1 MRSDNPSEIEIGGI
15 RLPRADWE
23 TTPASVQA
31 LVATLLT
38 TIAQGQ
44 DQLGQLTEQYAAMS
58 ERVSHLEEQVRQTS
72 QNSSRP
78 PSSEGFGQAKR
89 PPQKPGKRRRG
100 GQAGHPGQSRDL
112 YPLESCT
119 EVIDHVPLIC
129 RECGEP
135 LVGQDSAPYRHQI
148 VDLPPIE
155 PIVIEHRLH
164 QLACEHCGSLTRS
177 VLPEGVTRRGYGER
191 LSALVALLSGGYRQS
206 HRQVKT
212 LLAALANIKIST
224 GSINRLRQE
233 MSDALAHPVEQ
244 ALGYVQQSGVLHSD
258 ETSFAQGN
266 GDGANEMGKR
276 AWIWVLVTPLV
287 SVFAVWLSRSQAVA
301 KTLIGQSYG
310 GIVVS
315 DRYSGYGWL
324 PVTQRQVCWAHLKRD
339 FTRIAERSGVSQSI
353 GEGLLAQEKKLFQL
367 WYHVRDGTLTR
378 EAFRQA
384 VQPVQAEVNRWLQ
397 EAASYDIGA
406 QEKTPL
412 AKTVRTCRQLLA
424 IESALWTFVDIVGVE
439 PTNNAA
445 ERALRPAVI
454 WRRTSF
460 GAQSQAGSEF
470 VARMLTVVTSLQAQQ
485 RDVLDFLTQ
494 AIHAA
499 RFGQELPDLLPRPS
513 LTQTSAEDETPL
525 AA

>member
-1 MRSDNPSEIEIGGI
+1 MSSDDPSGIEIGGI
-15 RLPRADWE
+15 RLPRADWDA
-23 TTPASVQA
+23 TPASVQG
-31 LVATLLT
+31 LVAALLT
-38 TIAQGQ
+38 TIAQQ
-44 DQLGQLTEQYAAMS
+44 QEQLGQLSEQYAAMS

-78 PSSEGFGQAKR
+78 PSSEGFGKAKR

-100 GQAGHPGQSRDL
+100 GQPGHRGQSRDL
-112 YPLESCT
+112 YPIEACN
-119 EVIDHVPLIC
+119 EVLNHVPSV
-129 RECGEP
+129 CGKCGVP
-135 LVGQDSAPYRHQI
+135 LAGEDSAPYRHQI

-177 VLPEGVTRRGYGER
+177 VLPEGVTLRGYGER

-212 LLAALANIKIST
+212 LLAALAGIQIST

-233 MSDALAHPVEQ
+233 MSDALADPVEQ

-258 ETSFAQGN
+258 ETSFTQGN
-266 GDGANEMGKR
+266 GDGANETGKR

-301 KTLIGQSYG
+301 KALIGEAYD

-315 DRYSGYGWL
+315 DRYSSYGWI
-324 PVTQRQVCWAHLKRD
+324 PMTQRQVCWAHLKRD

-353 GEGLLAQEKKLFQL
+353 GEGLLGQEKKLFQL
-367 WYHVRDGTLTR
+367 WYQVRDGTLTR
-378 EAFRQA
+378 AAFRQA
-384 VQPVQAEVNRWLQ
+384 VRPVQAEVNRWLQ
-397 EAASYDIGA
+397 EAASYDIGT

-412 AKTVRTCRQLLA
+412 AKTVRTCRHLLA

-485 RDVLDFLTQ
+485 RDVLAFLTQ

-499 RFGQELPDLLPRPS
+499 RLGQKHPDLRPP
-513 LTQTSAEDETPL
+513 TSAEDETPL

>member
-1 MRSDNPSEIEIGGI
+1 MSVDDPSEIEIGGI
-15 RLPRADWE
+15 RLPRTDWE
-23 TTPASVQA
+23 ATPASVQA
-31 LVATLLT
+31 LVATLLAI
-38 TIAQGQ
+38 IAQQ
-44 DQLGQLTEQYAAMS
+44 QEALEHLTQQHVAMS
-58 ERVSHLEEQVRQTS
+58 ERVAHLEEQVNQTS

-78 PSSEGFGQAKR
+78 PSSEGFGKATR
-89 PPQKPGKRRRG
+89 PQRKEGKGRRG
-100 GQAGHPGQSRDL
+100 GQPGHEGQSRAL
-112 YPLESCT
+112 YPVEVCA
-119 EVIDHVPLIC
+119 EVIDHVPSVC
-129 RECGEP
+129 RGCGEP
-135 LVGQDSAPYRHQI
+135 LTGEDSAPYRHQI

-155 PIVIEHRLH
+155 PIVIEHRRH
-164 QLACEHCGSLTRS
+164 QLACEHCGTLTRS

-206 HRQVKT
+206 HRQVQT
-212 LLAALANIKIST
+212 LLAALAGIQIST

-233 MSDALAHPVEQ
+233 MSEALAAPVDQ
-244 ALGYVQQSGVLHSD
+244 ALAYVQQSEVLHSD
-258 ETSFAQGN
+258 ETSFTQGN
-266 GDGANEMGKR
+266 GDGANEASKR
-276 AWIWVLVTPLV
+276 AWIWVLVTPVV

-301 KTLIGQSYG
+301 KTLIGETYD

-339 FTRIAERSGVSQSI
+339 FTRIAERSGVSQAI
-353 GEGLLAQEKKLFQL
+353 GEGLLAAEKTLFQL
-367 WYHVRDGTLTR
+367 WYQVRDGTLTR

-384 VQPVQAEVNRWLQ
+384 VQPIQAEVNRWLQ
-397 EAASYDIGA
+397 EAASYDIGP

-412 AKTVRTCRQLLA
+412 AKTVRTCRQILA
-424 IESALWTFVDIVGVE
+424 IEPALWTFVERVGVE

-494 AIHAA
+494 AIQAA
-499 RFGQELPDLLPRPS
+499 RFGQEHPDLRP
-513 LTQTSAEDETPL
+513 QPSAEDETPL

>member
-1 MRSDNPSEIEIGGI
+1 
-15 RLPRADWE
+15 
-23 TTPASVQA
+23 
-31 LVATLLT
+31 
-38 TIAQGQ
+38 
-44 DQLGQLTEQYAAMS
+44 MS
-58 ERVSHLEEQVRQTS
+58 ERISHLLFQVRQTS

-78 PSSEGFGQAKR
+78 PSSEGFGKAKR
-89 PPQKPGKRRRG
+89 PQRKAGKGRRG
-100 GQAGHPGQSRDL
+100 GQPGHEGQSRDL
-112 YPLESCT
+112 YPIEACT
-119 EVIDHVPLIC
+119 EVIDHVPVVC
-129 RECGEP
+129 RACGVP
-135 LVGQDSAPYRHQI
+135 LTGADSAPYRHQI
-148 VDLPPIE
+148 VELPPIE

-177 VLPEGVTRRGYGER
+177 VLPAGVTRRGYGER

-212 LLAALANIKIST
+212 LLAALSNIQMST

-233 MSDALAHPVEQ
+233 MSDALAYPVEQ
-244 ALGYVQQSGVLHSD
+244 ALAYVQQSGVLHSD

-266 GDGANEMGKR
+266 GDGANEDSKR
-276 AWIWVLVTPLV
+276 AWIWVLVMPVV

-301 KTLIGQSYG
+301 KTLIGETYD
-310 GIVVS
+310 GIVVF

-324 PVTQRQVCWAHLKRD
+324 PVTQRQVCWAHLKRE

-353 GEGLLAQEKKLFQL
+353 GEGLLEQEKKLFQL

-384 VQPVQAEVNRWLQ
+384 GQPVQAEVNRWLQ
-397 EAASYDIGA
+397 EGASYHVGA

-412 AKTVRTCRQLLA
+412 AKTVRACRQLLA
-424 IESALWTFVDIVGVE
+424 VESALWTFVDIVGVE
-439 PTNNAA
+439 PTNNAV

-485 RDVLDFLTQ
+485 CDVLNFLTQ

-499 RFGQELPDLLPRPS
+499 RFEQKHPDLLPQPS
-513 LTQTSAEDETPL
+513 TKDETPF

>member
-1 MRSDNPSEIEIGGI
+1 MSVDDPSELEIGGI
-15 RLPRADWE
+15 RLPGGAWE
-23 TTPASVQA
+23 ATPASVQG
-31 LVATLLT
+31 LVATLLA
-38 TIAQGQ
+38 TIAQQ
-44 DQLGQLTEQYAAMS
+44 QEQLDHLNKQVVAMS
-58 ERVSHLEEQVRQTS
+58 ERLAHLEEQVRQSS
-72 QNSSRP
+72 QNSSKP
-78 PSSEGFGQAKR
+78 PSSEGFGQGKR
-89 PPQKPGKRRRG
+89 PPREGGNGRRG
-100 GQAGHPGQSRDL
+100 GQPGHEGQSRDL
-112 YPLESCT
+112 YPMEVCA
-119 EVIDHVPLIC
+119 EVIDHVPSVC
-129 RECGEP
+129 RGCGEP
-135 LVGQDSAPYRHQI
+135 LTGEDRVPYRHQI

-164 QLACEHCGSLTRS
+164 QLGCEHCGTLTRS

-206 HRQVKT
+206 HRQVQT
-212 LLAALANIKIST
+212 LLAALAGIQIST

-233 MSDALAHPVEQ
+233 MSDALAIPVAQ

-258 ETSFAQGN
+258 ETSFTQGN
-266 GDGANEMGKR
+266 GDGANESSKR

-301 KTLIGQSYG
+301 KTLMGETYD

-324 PVTQRQVCWAHLKRD
+324 PVAQRQVCWAHLKRD
-339 FTRIAERSGVSQSI
+339 FTRIAERSGVSQAI
-353 GEGLLAQEKKLFQL
+353 GEGLLAAEKTLFHL
-367 WYHVRDGTLTR
+367 WYQVRDGTLTH

-397 EAASYDIGA
+397 EAANYDIGP

-424 IESALWTFVDIVGVE
+424 VESALWTFVERVGVE

-494 AIHAA
+494 AIQAERLGH
-499 RFGQELPDLLPRPS
+499 EHPDLRP
-513 LTQTSAEDETPL
+513 QPSAEDETPL

>member
-1 MRSDNPSEIEIGGI
+1 MRSDAPSEIEIGGT

-23 TTPASVQA
+23 ATPASVQS
-31 LVATLLT
+31 LVAVLLA
-38 TIAQGQ
+38 TIAQQ
-44 DQLGQLTEQYAAMS
+44 QEQISQLSAQRAVMS
-58 ERVSHLEEQVRQTS
+58 ERVCHLEEQVRQTS

-78 PSSEGFGQAKR
+78 PSSEGFGKAKQPPRQA
-89 PPQKPGKRRRG
+89 GKRRRG
-100 GQAGHPGQSRDL
+100 GQPGHEGQSRDL
-112 YPLESCT
+112 YPIEACS
-119 EVIDHVPLIC
+119 EVIDHVPWVC
-129 RECGEP
+129 RECGVP
-135 LVGQDSAPYRHQI
+135 LSRQDSAPYRHQI
-148 VDLPPIE
+148 VELPPIQ

-177 VLPEGVTRRGYGER
+177 GLPEGVTRRGYGER

-212 LLAALANIKIST
+212 LLAALAGIKIST

-233 MSDALAHPVEQ
+233 MSEALAHPVEQ
-244 ALGYVQQSGVLHSD
+244 ALAYVQQSGVLHSD
-258 ETSFAQGN
+258 ETSFTQGH
-266 GDGANEMGKR
+266 GDGANETGKR
-276 AWIWVLVTPLV
+276 AWLWVLVTPLV

-301 KTLIGQSYG
+301 KTLIGESYD

-315 DRYSGYGWL
+315 DRYSSYGWIPL
-324 PVTQRQVCWAHLKRD
+324 SQRQVCWAHLKRD
-339 FTRIAERSGVSQSI
+339 FTCIAERSGVSQAI
-353 GEGLLAQEKKLFQL
+353 GEGLLEQEKKLFQL
-367 WYHVRDGTLTR
+367 WYQVRDGTLTR
-378 EAFRQA
+378 AAFRQA

-424 IESALWTFVDIVGVE
+424 MESALWTFVDTVGVE

-470 VARMLTVVTSLQAQQ
+470 VARLLTVVTSLQAQQ

-494 AIHAA
+494 AIQAA
-499 RFGQELPDLLPRPS
+499 RLGQKQPDLRPQS
-513 LTQTSAEDETPL
+513 LAEDETPL

>member
-1 MRSDNPSEIEIGGI
+1 MSADDPSEIEIGGI
-15 RLPRADWE
+15 RLSRADWE
-23 TTPASVQA
+23 ATPASVQA
-31 LVATLLT
+31 LVAALLT
-38 TIAQGQ
+38 TIAQQ
-44 DQLGQLTEQYAAMS
+44 QEQLGQLSEQLVAMS
-58 ERVSHLEEQVRQTS
+58 ERISHLEEQVRQTS
-72 QNSSRP
+72 QNSSKP

-89 PPQKPGKRRRG
+89 PPRKAGKGRRG
-100 GQAGHPGQSRDL
+100 GQPGHEGQSRDL
-112 YPLESCT
+112 YPIEACA
-119 EVIDHVPLIC
+119 EVLNHIPSVCRRCGVPLT
-129 RECGEP
+129 GE
-135 LVGQDSAPYRHQI
+135 DSAPYRHQI

-164 QLACEHCGSLTRS
+164 QLACEHCGTLTRS

-212 LLAALANIKIST
+212 LLAALAGIEIST

-233 MSDALAHPVEQ
+233 MSDALAAPVEE
-244 ALGYVQQSGVLHSD
+244 ALGYVKQSGVLHSD
-258 ETSFAQGN
+258 ETSFTQGN
-266 GDGANEMGKR
+266 GDGTNEDQKR
-276 AWIWVLVTPLV
+276 AWIWVLVTPVV
-287 SVFAVWLSRSQAVA
+287 SVFAVWLSRSQTVA
-301 KTLIGQSYG
+301 QALIGERYG

-315 DRYSGYGWL
+315 DRYSSYGWI
-324 PVTQRQVCWAHLKRD
+324 PIPQRQVCWAHLKRD

-353 GEGLLAQEKKLFQL
+353 GEGLLAEEKKLFQL
-367 WYHVRDGTLTR
+367 WYQVRDGTLTR

-397 EAASYDIGA
+397 EGASYDIGT

-424 IESALWTFVDIVGVE
+424 IEPALWTFVERVGVE

-499 RFGQELPDLLPRPS
+499 RLAQEHPNLLP
-513 LTQTSAEDETPL
+513 QTSEEVETPL
-525 AA
+525 VA